1 MKKDAIYLGNRP
13 VGEKEL
19 CVLIIGHLSKNNET
33 VKNNMIKY
41 HMDEIKNVSSMLVS
55 MLGGSFVEARAF
67 NNYFHETVTR
77 LGYTTSL
84 LCAPYAESKTVTGL
98 RM

>member
-19 CVLIIGHLSKNNET
+19 CTLIIGHLSKNNEDI
-33 VKNNMIKY
+33 KSNMIKY
-41 HMDEIKNVSSMLVS
+41 HMDQIRNVSRMLIS
-55 MLGGSFVEARAF
+55 ILGGSYVEARSF
-67 NNYFHETVTR
+67 NSYFHETVIS

-84 LCAPYAESKTVTGL
+84 LCAPYNEGQAVGGL

>member
-1 MKKDAIYLGNRP
+1 MKKDAIYLGNKP

-19 CVLIIGHLSKNNET
+19 CALIIGHLSKNKEV
-33 VKNNMIKY
+33 VKTNMIKY
-41 HMDEIKNVSSMLVS
+41 HMEQIKNVSSMLIS
-55 MLGGSFVEARAF
+55 MLGGSYVEARTF
-67 NNYFHETVTR
+67 NNYFYETVSR

-84 LCAPYAESKTVTGL
+84 LCAPYGESQTVSGL

>member
-19 CVLIIGHLSKNNET
+19 CALIIGHLSKDNET
-33 VKNNMIKY
+33 VKSNMIKY
-41 HMDEIKNVSSMLVS
+41 HMDQIKNVSSMLIS
-55 MLGGSFVEARAF
+55 MLGGSYVEARTF
-67 NNYFHETVTR
+67 NNYFHETVSQ

-84 LCAPYAESKTVTGL
+84 LCAPYREGQTVGGL
-98 RM
+98 RI